1 MMRFAFIDALRKTF
15 PIHRMCKV
23 LRVTSRG
30 YRAWRCRPM
39 SQRQRDDMVLL
50 AHIREQHKL
59 SLCSY
64 GRPRMT
70 EELQELGLKVGHRRV
85 GRLMRQ
91 NGIEAVR
98 TRKYKVTTDSNHSFA
113 IAPNLLD
120 RDFSATAPNQKWAGD
135 ITYIWTSEGWL
146 YLAVI
151 LDLYSRR
158 VIGWAVSN
166 RMKRDLAIRAL
177 DMAVAL
183 RQPPKG
189 CIHHTDRG
197 SQYCSHDYQKRLRK
211 HGFLVSMS
219 GKGNCY
225 DNAVVET
232 FFKTLKAELIWRT
245 PSQTRRKVELALFEY
260 INGFY
265 NPRRRHST
273 LGGKSPLAFERL
285 AA

>member
-1 MMRFAFIDALRKTF
+1 MKRFAFIETWRKTY
-15 PIHRMCKV
+15 PICRMCKV
-23 LRVTSRG
+23 LQVSARG
-30 YRAWRCRPM
+30 YRAWRRRPM

-59 SLCSY
+59 SHHSY

-70 EELQELGLKVGHRRV
+70 EELRELGFKAGQRRI
-85 GRLMRQ
+85 GRLMRE
-91 NGIEAVR
+91 NAIVAIR
-98 TRKYKVTTDSNHSFA
+98 TRKYKVTTDSNHTLA
-113 IAPNLLD
+113 VAPNLLD

-158 VIGWAVSN
+158 IIGWAVSN

-183 RQPPKG
+183 RQPPEG

-197 SQYCSHDYQKRLRK
+197 SQYCSQDYQKRLKK
-211 HGFLVSMS
+211 HGFKASMS

-232 FFKTLKAELIWRT
+232 FFKTIKAELIWR
-245 PSQTRRKVELALFEY
+245 SVWLTRRQVELALFEY

-273 LGGKSPLAFERL
+273 LGGKSPLAFERV

>member
-1 MMRFAFIDALRKTF
+1 MKRFAFIETWRKTF
-15 PIHRMCKV
+15 SICRMCKV
-23 LRVTSRG
+23 LQVSARG
-30 YRAWRCRPM
+30 YRAWYGRPM

-59 SLCSY
+59 SHHSY

-70 EELQELGLKVGHRRV
+70 EELHELGFKAGQRRI
-85 GRLMRQ
+85 GRLMRE
-91 NGIEAVR
+91 NGIVAIR
-98 TRKYKVTTDSNHSFA
+98 TRKYKVTTDSNHTLA
-113 IAPNLLD
+113 VAPNLLD

-158 VIGWAVSN
+158 IIGWAVSN

-177 DMAVAL
+177 DMAIAL

-189 CIHHTDRG
+189 CVHHTDRG
-197 SQYCSHDYQKRLRK
+197 SQYCSHDYQNKLK
-211 HGFLVSMS
+211 THGFKISMS

-232 FFKTLKAELIWRT
+232 FFKTLKAELIWR
-245 PSQTRRKVELALFEY
+245 SVWLTRRQVELALFEY

>member
-1 MMRFAFIDALRKTF
+1 M
-15 PIHRMCKV
+15 
-23 LRVTSRG
+23 
-30 YRAWRCRPM
+30 
-39 SQRQRDDMVLL
+39 
-50 AHIREQHKL
+50 
-59 SLCSY
+59 
-64 GRPRMT
+64 
-70 EELQELGLKVGHRRV
+70 
-85 GRLMRQ
+85 
-91 NGIEAVR
+91 
-98 TRKYKVTTDSNHSFA
+98 TTDSNHTLA
-113 IAPNLLD
+113 VAPNLLD

-158 VIGWAVSN
+158 IIGWAVSN

-197 SQYCSHDYQKRLRK
+197 SQYCSHDYQNRLKK
-211 HGFLVSMS
+211 HGFEISMS
-219 GKGNCY
+219 GKGNCC

-232 FFKTLKAELIWRT
+232 FFKTLKAEFIWRST
-245 PSQTRRKVELALFEY
+245 WQTRRQTEIALFEY

-273 LGGKSPLAFERL
+273 LGGKSPLAFEKV

>member
-1 MMRFAFIDALRKTF
+1 MR
-15 PIHRMCKV
+15 
-23 LRVTSRG
+23 
-30 YRAWRCRPM
+30 
-39 SQRQRDDMVLL
+39 
-50 AHIREQHKL
+50 E
-59 SLCSY
+59 
-64 GRPRMT
+64 
-70 EELQELGLKVGHRRV
+70 
-85 GRLMRQ
+85 
-91 NGIEAVR
+91 NGIKIIR
-98 TRKYKVTTDSNHSFA
+98 TQKFKVTTDSNHAFN

-120 RDFSATAPNQKWAGD
+120 QDFSADAPNQKWAGD
-135 ITYIWTSEGWL
+135 ISYIWTSEGWL

-183 RQPPKG
+183 RQPAKG

-197 SQYCSHDYQKRLRK
+197 SQYCSHDYRKRLTK
-211 HGFLVSMS
+211 HGFEVSMS

-225 DNAVVET
+225 DNSLSADLFYKSPVGQSMVET
-232 FFKTLKAELIWRT
+232 FFKSIKAELIWRNRWE
-245 PSQTRRKVELALFEY
+245 TRRQAEGAIFQY

-265 NPRRRHST
+265 NPRRRHSS
-273 LGGKSPLAFERL
+273 LGGKSPLAFERK

>member
-1 MMRFAFIDALRKTF
+1 
-15 PIHRMCKV
+15 
-23 LRVTSRG
+23 
-30 YRAWRCRPM
+30 M

-50 AHIREQHKL
+50 AHIREQHRL
-59 SLCSY
+59 SLQSY

-70 EELQELGLKVGHRRV
+70 EELQELGLNVGHGRV
-85 GRLMRQ
+85 GRLMRE
-91 NGIEAVR
+91 NGIKAIR
-98 TRKYKVTTDSNHSFA
+98 TQKYKATTDSNHTFN

-120 RDFSATAPNQKWAGD
+120 QDFSADGSNQKWAGD
-135 ITYIWTSEGWL
+135 ISYIWTCEGWL
-146 YLAVI
+146 YLAVV

-183 RQPPKG
+183 RQPPED

-197 SQYCSHDYQKRLRK
+197 SQYCSNEYQRRLSK
-211 HGFLVSMS
+211 HGFKVSMS

-225 DNAVVET
+225 DNSMVET
-232 FFKTLKAELIWRT
+232 FFKSIKAELIWRNRWE
-245 PSQTRRKVELALFEY
+245 TRRQAEGAIFQY

-265 NPRRRHST
+265 NPRRRHSS
-273 LGGKSPLAFERL
+273 LGGKSPLAFERK

>member
-1 MMRFAFIDALRKTF
+1 MR
-15 PIHRMCKV
+15 
-23 LRVTSRG
+23 
-30 YRAWRCRPM
+30 
-39 SQRQRDDMVLL
+39 
-50 AHIREQHKL
+50 E
-59 SLCSY
+59 
-64 GRPRMT
+64 
-70 EELQELGLKVGHRRV
+70 
-85 GRLMRQ
+85 
-91 NGIEAVR
+91 NGIVAIR
-98 TRKYKVTTDSNHSFA
+98 TRKYKVTTDSNHTLA
-113 IAPNLLD
+113 VAPNLLD

-158 VIGWAVSN
+158 IVGWAVSN

-197 SQYCSHDYQKRLRK
+197 SQYCSHDYQNRLKK
-211 HGFLVSMS
+211 HGFEISMS
-219 GKGNCY
+219 GKGNCC

-232 FFKTLKAELIWRT
+232 FFKTLKAEFIWRST
-245 PSQTRRKVELALFEY
+245 WQTRRQTEIALFEY

-273 LGGKSPLAFERL
+273 LGGKSPLAFEKV

>member
-1 MMRFAFIDALRKTF
+1 MKRFAFIDAWRKAW
-15 PIHRMCKV
+15 PIELLCRV
-23 LRVTSRG
+23 LQVTSRG
-30 YRAWRCRPM
+30 YRAWRDRPM
-39 SQRQRDDMVLL
+39 SQRQRDDMVIL
-50 AHIREQHKL
+50 AHIREQRRL
-59 SLCSY
+59 SLGSY

-70 EELQELGLKVGHRRV
+70 EELQELGLDVGHRRV
-85 GRLMRQ
+85 GRLMRE
-91 NGIEAVR
+91 NGIKAVR
-98 TRKYKVTTDSNHSFA
+98 TRKYKATTDSNHAFA
-113 IAPNLLD
+113 IAPNILD
-120 RDFSATAPNQKWAGD
+120 RDFSADAPNQKWAGD
-135 ITYIWTSEGWL
+135 ISYIWTGEGWL

-166 RMKRDLAIRAL
+166 RLKRDLAIRAL

-183 RQPPKG
+183 RQPPPG
-189 CIHHTDRG
+189 CIHHSDRG
-197 SQYCSHDYQKRLRK
+197 SQYCSGDYQKSLKK

-232 FFKTLKAELIWRT
+232 FFKTLKAELIWRHKWN
-245 PSQTRRKVELALFEY
+245 TRRQVEMALFEY

-265 NPRRRHST
+265 NPRRRHSA
-273 LGGKSPLAFERL
+273 LGGKSPLRFERQ